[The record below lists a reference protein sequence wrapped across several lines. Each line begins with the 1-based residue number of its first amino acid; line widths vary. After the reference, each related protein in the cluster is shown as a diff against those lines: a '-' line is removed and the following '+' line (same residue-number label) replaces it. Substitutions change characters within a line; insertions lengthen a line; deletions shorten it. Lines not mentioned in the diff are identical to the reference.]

1 MRRGVE
7 ETSALFGPGSDFG
20 WWQQYTRETNAIGL
34 ATLHV
39 NSPRMKTANLAA
51 RPSMIAS
58 HSPRRPLSPR
68 MVMPPQMMQPRSAL
82 FTPRFFPIMDKEKK
96 EKSEWDT
103 VSDEVAAKRQAAA
116 AAKEQAKMA
125 AAAAEHTTYSHMDEL
140 TKKRELRKALSLAE
154 EGLNSRHKDMFKA
167 FRQLDL
173 DNSGRLSKSE
183 MKRALS
189 IWNVELD
196 GASLDLMYD
205 SLDKDK
211 DGGVSYEE
219 FVDSLARGTVSM
231 AAMGKRGMQSGEA
244 MGVDAQEMLKL
255 QMGHGGV
262 PKHA

>member
-1 MRRGVE
+1 
-7 ETSALFGPGSDFG
+7 LD
-20 WWQQYTRETNAIGL
+20 
-34 ATLHV
+34 TLYDE
-39 NSPRMKTANLAA
+39 LAA
-51 RPSMIAS
+51 N
-58 HSPRRPLSPR
+58 
-68 MVMPPQMMQPRSAL
+68 
-82 FTPRFFPIMDKEKK
+82 
-96 EKSEWDT
+96 
-103 VSDEVAAKRQAAA
+103 RQAPAA
-116 AAKEQAKMA
+116 TKEQAKMA